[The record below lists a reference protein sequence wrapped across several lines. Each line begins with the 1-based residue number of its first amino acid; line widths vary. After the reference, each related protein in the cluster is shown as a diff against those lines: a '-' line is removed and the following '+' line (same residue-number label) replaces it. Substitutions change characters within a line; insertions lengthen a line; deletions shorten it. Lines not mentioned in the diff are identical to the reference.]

1 MSVKLSG
8 PILAPAKRAKSLHE
22 QMVPG
27 MTMQDLNDTMSEF
40 YKCNEEMWGMVKDM
54 KLEERKALNE
64 MIRGHVSKAE

>member
-8 PILAPAKRAKSLHE
+8 PILAPAKKTKSLHE

-27 MTMQDLNDTMSEF
+27 MSMQDLNDTMSEF